1 MQREPNTEYILSL
14 SYGKD
19 SIACLEAIIQLGYP
33 LDRIIHAEVWAT
45 DTIPADLPPMID
57 FKAKADKIIKER
69 YGFTVEHICAVRG
82 GKKLSYESQFYEWI
96 NQGRNRDRIYGF
108 PYTLGAWCNSR
119 LKVSALQSIARA
131 RESNLRETVL
141 PYSKETKETQYR
153 RGRDSKQILP
163 MDSQCSGCRGATQDS
178 NSRHSDNSIL
188 GFPIPRGN
196 WCNSNL
202 KLASLRISNI
212 NRQRELVYPTQTE
225 GFLPAPLHKGQ
236 RKILC
241 SIWELQQMS
250 QSELKGTAFPAR
262 FCHS

>member
-1 MQREPNTEYILSL
+1 MVSLTHLERGVTADSKLVPCNQSQEQEKVTYEKLFYHIPKRRKNPNTA
-14 SYGKD
+14 G
-19 SIACLEAIIQLGYP
+19 
-33 LDRIIHAEVWAT
+33 
-45 DTIPADLPPMID
+45 
-57 FKAKADKIIKER
+57 
-69 YGFTVEHICAVRG
+69 
-82 GKKLSYESQFYEWI
+82 
-96 NQGRNRDRIYGF
+96 
-108 PYTLGAWCNSR
+108 
-119 LKVSALQSIARA
+119 
-131 RESNLRETVL
+131 
-141 PYSKETKETQYR
+141 
-153 RGRDSKQILP
+153 GRDSKQILP
-163 MDSQCSGCRGATQDS
+163 MDSQCRGCRGAIQDS